1 MRVNGL
7 TKGFFILIVF
17 IVTLAFFDVLSPY
30 YSAILWAAIL
40 AVIFNPVK
48 KQDPYPPRR
57 AQWPRGADDHR
68 HYLSYRFYAAGYHS
82 LLAGLRAQP
91 GVQQLQ
97 HNDTQF
103 PTVVASL
110 FAHLPAG
117 PEASSPIIT
126 LIARSRSSSSSLMPL

>member
-48 KQDPYPPRR
+48 NKIRTR
-57 AQWPRGADDHR
+57 LGERNGLAA
-68 HYLSYRFYAAGYHS
+68 LMTIVIISYRFYAAGYHS
-82 LLAGLRAQP
+82 LLAGLRAQS
-91 GVQQLQ
+91 GVQQ
-97 HNDTQF
+97 T
-103 PTVVASL
+103 A
-110 FAHLPAG
+110 A
-117 PEASSPIIT
+117 
-126 LIARSRSSSSSLMPL
+126 

>member
-48 KQDPYPPRR
+48 NKIRTR
-57 AQWPRGADDHR
+57 LGERNGLAA
-68 HYLSYRFYAAGYHS
+68 LMTIVIRFYAAGYHS
-82 LLAGLRAQP
+82 LLAGLRAQS
-91 GVQQLQ
+91 GVQQ
-97 HNDTQF
+97 T
-103 PTVVASL
+103 A
-110 FAHLPAG
+110 A
-117 PEASSPIIT
+117 
-126 LIARSRSSSSSLMPL
+126 

>member
-48 KQDPYPPRR
+48 TKFAPASASVMASRR
-57 AQWPRGADDHR
+57 
-68 HYLSYRFYAAGYHS
+68 
-82 LLAGLRAQP
+82 
-91 GVQQLQ
+91 
-97 HNDTQF
+97 
-103 PTVVASL
+103 
-110 FAHLPAG
+110 
-117 PEASSPIIT
+117 
-126 LIARSRSSSSSLMPL
+126 

>member
-48 KQDPYPPRR
+48 KRFALASASAMASRR
-57 AQWPRGADDHR
+57 C
-68 HYLSYRFYAAGYHS
+68 
-82 LLAGLRAQP
+82 
-91 GVQQLQ
+91 
-97 HNDTQF
+97 
-103 PTVVASL
+103 
-110 FAHLPAG
+110 
-117 PEASSPIIT
+117 
-126 LIARSRSSSSSLMPL
+126 